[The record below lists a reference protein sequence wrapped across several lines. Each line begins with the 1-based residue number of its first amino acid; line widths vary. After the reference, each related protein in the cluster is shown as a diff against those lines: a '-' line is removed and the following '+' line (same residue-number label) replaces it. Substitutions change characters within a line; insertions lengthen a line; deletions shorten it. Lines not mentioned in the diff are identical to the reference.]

1 VKTPIVFITL
11 VLSVFYAQSQ
21 TIMGKW
27 KTIDDATKQPKAI
40 VEIYEKS
47 GKLYGKITSIL
58 NPDEQDKLCVK
69 CTGVQKNQPIMGL
82 LILKATPDGADTA
95 AGEILDPNNGKNYS
109 CNLTL
114 ESKNILKIRAY
125 IGLSIIGRTQ
135 YWQRIKN

>member
-1 VKTPIVFITL
+1 MKKSLTLIILIITT
-11 VLSVFYAQSQ
+11 FYAQSQ
-21 TIMGKW
+21 TIVGKW

-58 NPDEQDKLCVK
+58 NPNEQDKQCVK
-69 CTGVQKNQPIMGL
+69 CTGTQKNQPILGL
-82 LILKATPDGADTA
+82 VILNATPDGADTA

-114 ESKNILKIRAY
+114 ESKNVLKIRAY

>member
-1 VKTPIVFITL
+1 MKKHLSFIFLTATM
-11 VLSVFYAQSQ
+11 FYAQAQ

-40 VEIYEKS
+40 VEIYEKA

-58 NPDEQDKLCVK
+58 NPDQQDKLCVK
-69 CTGVQKNQPIMGL
+69 CTGTQKNEPVLGL
-82 LILKATPDGADTA
+82 VILKATPDGADAA

-114 ESKNILKIRAY
+114 ESKNVLKIRAY
-125 IGLSIIGRTQ
+125 IGFSIIGRTQ

>member
-1 VKTPIVFITL
+1 MKKSLTLITL
-11 VLSVFYAQSQ
+11 VITTFYAQSQ
-21 TIMGKW
+21 TIIGKW
-27 KTIDDATKQPKAI
+27 KTIDDVTKQPKAV

-47 GKLYGKITSIL
+47 AKLYGKIITIL

-69 CTGVQKNQPIMGL
+69 CTGTQKSQPILGL
-82 LILKATPDGADTA
+82 LILKATPDGTDAA

-109 CNLTL
+109 CNITL
-114 ESKNILKIRAY
+114 ESKNVLKIRAY

>member
-1 VKTPIVFITL
+1 MKKSLTLITL
-11 VLSVFYAQSQ
+11 VITTFYAQSQ
-21 TIMGKW
+21 TIIGKW
-27 KTIDDATKQPKAI
+27 KTIDDVTKQPKAV

-47 GKLYGKITSIL
+47 AKLYGKIITIL

-69 CTGVQKNQPIMGL
+69 CTGTQKSQPVLGL
-82 LILKATPDGADTA
+82 LILKATPDGTDAA

-109 CNLTL
+109 CNITL
-114 ESKNILKIRAY
+114 ESKNVLKIRAY